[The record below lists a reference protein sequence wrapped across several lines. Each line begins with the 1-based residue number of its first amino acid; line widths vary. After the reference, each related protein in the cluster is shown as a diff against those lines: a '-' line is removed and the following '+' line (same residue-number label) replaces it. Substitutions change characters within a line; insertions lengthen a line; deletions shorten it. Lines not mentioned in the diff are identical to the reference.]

1 MRKQR
6 RKIHDESLARKYT
19 RKLRIR
25 KKVIGS
31 SERPRL
37 CFVTSNK
44 HFSLQVID
52 DSVGHTLYSRSTF
65 GKNGLKVDPNLEGV
79 KTFAQKVS
87 EELKG
92 KGIQTLVFDRN
103 GLSFKGLLKT
113 FTDGLR
119 TQGLSI

>member
-6 RKIHDESLARKYT
+6 RKIHDDSLARKYT

-31 SERPRL
+31 AERPRL
-37 CFVTSNK
+37 CFVRSNK
-44 HFSLQVID
+44 HFALQVID

-65 GKNGLKVDPNLEGV
+65 GKNAVKVTPNAEGI
-79 KTFAQKVS
+79 KTFAEQVS
-87 EELKG
+87 QELKS
-92 KGIQTLVFDRN
+92 KGIAQLVFDRN